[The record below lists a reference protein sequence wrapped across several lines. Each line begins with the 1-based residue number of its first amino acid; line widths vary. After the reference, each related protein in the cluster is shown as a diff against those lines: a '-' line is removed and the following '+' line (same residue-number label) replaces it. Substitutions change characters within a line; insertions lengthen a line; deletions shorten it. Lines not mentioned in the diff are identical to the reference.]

1 MNLTSV
7 LLNRNKCMKYFLS
20 LVDCIHAE
28 GFGFIHMG
36 FYLYTDKKG
45 KWNFIAC
52 LHYKQH
58 DLVVCAY
65 SAVSPYGRVTLSS

>member
-36 FYLYTDKKG
+36 FYLYTDKKVNG
-45 KWNFIAC
+45 ILLLAC
-52 LHYKQH
+52 TTNNMIL
-58 DLVVCAY
+58 
-65 SAVSPYGRVTLSS
+65 